1 MIFFNIL
8 GATYR
13 SQRNM
18 SSCFTQWIF
27 SVSSVL
33 RFSRS
38 AGFGNLH
45 WCDCY
50 LLWQTLLGLALFL
63 VLHHRLGCH
72 YFGLCSRFELYLFL
86 ILGVMFNVSESQA
99 TCFFIIL
106 LNILLLFIIFLIS
119 NKTRASVWGFCQISN
134 LMIKWQKGIVWTHLG
149 GLSSFLAFPTL
160 VTITHGYSV
169 LLMSFHCLRAIVFK
183 KVF

>member
-1 MIFFNIL
+1 
-8 GATYR
+8 
-13 SQRNM
+13 M
-18 SSCFTQWIF
+18 SSCFTQWIC

-99 TCFFIIL
+99 TCFFYYF
-106 LNILLLFIIFLIS
+106 LNILLLFTIFLIS

-134 LMIKWQKGIVWTHLG
+134 LIIKWQKGIFWTHLG
-149 GLSSFLAFPTL
+149 GLNSFLAL
-160 VTITHGYSV
+160 SNNYSW
-169 LLMSFHCLRAIVFK
+169 LLCPSNELSLFESHRF
-183 KVF
+183 